1 MSVSRSSRGVTSM
14 ENHGIE
20 ILARSVKPSADPG
33 FLQGA
38 DDALNDE
45 EHEEDD
51 HEGEVEHPHRRD
63 DAPERSQHRLGG
75 SRGQRPGPPH
85 RAAGAPP
92 GPRPGGAGGEA
103 EPRDGP
109 DPTDPVASGG

>member
-20 ILARSVKPSADPG
+20 ILARSVKPPADPG
-33 FLQGA
+33 SLQGA
-38 DDALNDE
+38 DDALDDE

-63 DAPERSQHRLGG
+63 DAPEGAQHRLRGSGG
-75 SRGQRPGPPH
+75 GGNDPPQRG
-85 RAAGAPP
+85 AGAPP
-92 GPRPGGAGGEA
+92 GTPHGRPRRGPA
-103 EPRDGP
+103 PR
-109 DPTDPVASGG
+109 

>member
-20 ILARSVKPSADPG
+20 IPARGVKPPADPG

-38 DDALNDE
+38 DDALDDE

-63 DAPERSQHRLGG
+63 DAPERAQDRLGAVG
-75 SRGQRPGPPH
+75 GGGTDPRPRGALDDPGTRPG
-85 RAAGAPP
+85 AA
-92 GPRPGGAGGEA
+92 R
-103 EPRDGP
+103 
-109 DPTDPVASGG
+109 